1 MGKASRKKALRRAG
15 VGDYKLSEA
24 LVELVSPMMRDGMP
38 LQERQSLFMVAT
50 IAWNIAIY
58 PREQRGRQ
66 VLNVIGGLPE
76 MPGSLEEE
84 IGQVL
89 DGKPAPAGF
98 PPEKVQLMEL
108 LVSLMARKEA
118 LYPHDRRLI
127 GDVEL
132 REENGQYH
140 LQVAS
145 KLAPPDFGTSEA

>member
-15 VGDYKLSEA
+15 IGDYKLSEA
-24 LVELVSPMMRDGMP
+24 LVELVSPLMRDDMS

-50 IAWNIAIY
+50 LAWNIAIY

-66 VLNVIGGLPE
+66 ILNLIGGLPE
-76 MPGSLEEE
+76 MPGDLEAE
-84 IGQVL
+84 IAQVL
-89 DGKPAPAGF
+89 DGKPASADF
-98 PPEKVQLMEL
+98 PPEKLLLMEL
-108 LVSLMARKEA
+108 LMSLMARKAE

-132 REENGQYH
+132 REQGGRYH

-145 KLAPPDFGTSEA
+145 RLAPPDFGQDEA